1 MVRVSQAS
9 SARSLL
15 NAFLLVVAGAS
26 GGALFIALTGILA
39 IRVIGAE
46 SGAVFDL
53 SNVVVGVRP
62 PGPAY
67 LPMLALAVL
76 GVVVAYVVTFGTAR
90 LPRRERLVVAAT
102 FGLAL
107 LGLVAWGVQGSWVH
121 AVDGEP
127 VLGVSEGWR
136 GWIQEG
142 ARSSGTHVVLLAVL
156 GWWSWFARRSPDV
169 AVDRPDAVGYDSAA
183 ER

>member
-1 MVRVSQAS
+1 MTPASESRS
-9 SARSLL
+9 SAIGGT
-15 NAFLLVVAGAS
+15 VVRATVLSIASVVVGTLFVALAG
-26 GGALFIALTGILA
+26 FLA

-53 SNVVVGVRP
+53 NNVVVGVRS

-67 LPMLALAVL
+67 LSMLALAVL
-76 GVVVAYVVTFGTAR
+76 GVVVAYVVTLGTAR
-90 LPRRERLVVAAT
+90 LPRRDRLVVAGA

-107 LGLVAWGVQGSWVH
+107 LCLVAWGVQGSWVH

-136 GWIQEG
+136 GWLQEG

-156 GWWSWFARRSPDV
+156 GWLWHLRRQSV
-169 AVDRPDAVGYDSAA
+169 AGETAEAYDSVA